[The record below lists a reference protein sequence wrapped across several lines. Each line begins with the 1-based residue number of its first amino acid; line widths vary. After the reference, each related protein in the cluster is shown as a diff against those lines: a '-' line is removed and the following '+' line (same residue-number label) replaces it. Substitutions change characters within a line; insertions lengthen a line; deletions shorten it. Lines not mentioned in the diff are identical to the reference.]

1 MPLDRSFELREIL
14 ETRHRPAF
22 LPGGCGANM
31 AAGLRTLGSEVS
43 VVAPFGNDS
52 YGAFAKRDLESR
64 GVTIRGFDYDGPHS
78 LIYTLITEDRE
89 RTFADYCHGVPYDL
103 LEPARLLDDEHI
115 VAIDGYLL
123 LRQGVAD
130 GMRDW
135 LTEPR
140 PANQQIVFCPGD
152 VSVLLDAK
160 AIADLAIERCDHLV
174 MNRNEAHTL
183 FPGLSD
189 DEIAAALRARGISG
203 AVTKGEEGALLFNAH
218 EALHVGKARLDRP
231 IVNTN
236 GAGDAF
242 TAGYMHGI
250 DRDLPLA
257 ETARIAT
264 NCAAQILVI
273 EGARPPLV
281 LTPEAVD

>member
-1 MPLDRSFELREIL
+1 MPLDRSFALRETL
-14 ETRHRPAF
+14 ESVHAPAF

-31 AAGLRTLGSEVS
+31 AAGLRTLGSAVS

-52 YGAFAKRDLESR
+52 YADYARRDLEAR
-64 GVTIRGFDYDGPHS
+64 GVAIRGFDYGGPHS
-78 LIYTLITEDRE
+78 LIYTLITADRE

-103 LEPARLLDDEHI
+103 LAPARLLDDEHI

-123 LRQGVAD
+123 LRQGVAE
-130 GMRDW
+130 GMRAW

-140 PANQQIVFCPGD
+140 PANQRLVFCPGD

-160 AIADLAIERCDHLV
+160 PIADLAIERCDHLV

-189 DEIAAALRARGISG
+189 EAIVAALRARGISG

-218 EALHVGKARLDRP
+218 EMIHVPKARLDRP

-242 TAGYMHGI
+242 TAGYLRGI
-250 DRDLPLA
+250 DMDLPLA
-257 ETARIAT
+257 EIARIAT
-264 NCAAQILVI
+264 ACAAQILVI
-273 EGARPPLV
+273 EGARPPL
-281 LTPEAVD
+281 AVMAELAD

>member
-1 MPLDRSFELREIL
+1 MPLDSSFALRATL
-14 ETRHRPAF
+14 EAQYRPNF

-52 YGAFAKRDLESR
+52 YGALARRDLEAR

-89 RTFADYCHGVPYDL
+89 RTFADYCHGIPYDL
-103 LEPARLLDDEHI
+103 LASARLLDDEHI

-123 LRQGVAD
+123 LRLGVAE
-130 GMRDW
+130 GIRTW
-135 LTEPR
+135 LSEPR
-140 PANQQIVFCPGD
+140 PAHQELVFCPGD
-152 VSVLLDAK
+152 VSVLADA
-160 AIADLAIERCDHLV
+160 ADIAMLAIERCDHLV
-174 MNRNEAHTL
+174 MNRNEAHAL
-183 FPGLSD
+183 FPGMND
-189 DEIAAALRARGISG
+189 AEIVETLRARGIAG
-203 AVTKGEEGALLFNAH
+203 VVTKGEEGAMLFDADDVI
-218 EALHVGKARLDRP
+218 HVGKARLDRP

-250 DRDLPLA
+250 DRGLPLT
-257 ETARIAT
+257 ETARLAT
-264 NCAAQILVI
+264 ACAADILVI

-281 LTPEAVD
+281 LAPETVG

>member
-1 MPLDRSFELREIL
+1 MELTRSFELRETL
-14 ETRHRPAF
+14 ESRHAPAF

-52 YGAFAKRDLESR
+52 YGAFARRDLESR
-64 GVTIRGFDYDGPHS
+64 GVTVRGFAYEGPHS

-123 LRQGVAD
+123 LRLGVAE
-130 GMRDW
+130 GLRAW

-140 PANQQIVFCPGD
+140 PANQKLVFCPGD
-152 VSVLLDAK
+152 VSVLVDAK
-160 AIADLAIERCDHLV
+160 KIADLAIERCDHLV

-189 DEIAAALRARGISG
+189 DEIAATLRARGISG
-203 AVTKGEEGALLFNAH
+203 AVTKGEEGAMLFNAH
-218 EALHVGKARLDRP
+218 ETLHVPKARLDRP

-257 ETARIAT
+257 ETARLAT
-264 NCAAQILVI
+264 ACAAQILVI

-281 LTPEAVD
+281 LTPELAD

>member
-1 MPLDRSFELREIL
+1 
-14 ETRHRPAF
+14 
-22 LPGGCGANM
+22 M

-52 YGAFAKRDLESR
+52 YGAFAKRDLDAR

-103 LEPARLLDDEHI
+103 LAPARLLDDEHI

-123 LRQGVAD
+123 LRLGVAA
-130 GMRDW
+130 GLRAW
-135 LTEPR
+135 LTERR
-140 PANQQIVFCPGD
+140 PANQQLVFCPGD
-152 VSVLLDAK
+152 VSVLVDA
-160 AIADLAIERCDHLV
+160 ADIAQLAIERCDHLV

-183 FPGLSD
+183 FPGMND
-189 DEIAAALRARGISG
+189 AEIVEALRARGISG
-203 AVTKGEEGALLFNAH
+203 AVTKGEEGAMLFDAH
-218 EALHVGKARLDRP
+218 EMLHVGKARLDRP

-257 ETARIAT
+257 ETARLAT
-264 NCAAQILVI
+264 DCAARILVI

-281 LTPEAVD
+281 LAPEAVG